1 MKLMKITPEGTFS
14 IVETTRKK
22 FLNTCHREIGC
33 TMIEMPACMGLP
45 DYYRL
50 IVDESGL
57 VKEDPKV
64 NLLPWYWYSKCHPE
78 APIVGT
84 VLIGRIERVGKYRE
98 LDIVGLTDRDIEYL
112 KEWETSAA
120 AAYAEAVLN
129 RGFPYD
135 PST

>member
-14 IVETTRKK
+14 IVETTRE
-22 FLNTCHREIGC
+22 FLLNTCHREIGC
-33 TMIEMPACMGLP
+33 TCIETPRTLLNHMGLQ
-45 DYYRL
+45 L

-57 VKEDPKV
+57 LKEDPKV

-84 VLIGRIERVGKYRE
+84 VLIGRLEND
-98 LDIVGLTDRDIEYL
+98 DIVGLSNPDILFL

-120 AAYAEAVLN
+120 AAYAGAVLN
-129 RGFPYD
+129 R
-135 PST
+135 